1 MDSLINDTADRI
13 FSDHVDKPLLDAA
26 ERGEF
31 PNALWELVT
40 EAGLDQVGAPESG
53 TAAADAFGVLKL
65 VGRHG
70 VPLPLAEVL
79 ISRQLGIAD
88 GLVSIAVDGYAPWGR
103 NADRIVIVETDGVLD
118 ASEFEIEQNSN
129 LAGEPRDRIT
139 RHAGAPANPP
149 FSVIERL
156 ALARVAMMSG
166 ALDRVLEI
174 SLQYAMERNQFGRPI
189 AKFQAIQHNLAR
201 LAGEVAAASRAAD
214 GAIDALDTE
223 YSTLEI
229 AAAKSRVGEAAGI
242 AAEIAHQAHGAFG
255 FTHEHILHHFTRRL
269 WAWRDE
275 LGRESE
281 WQALLGRHVAGLGAD
296 RVWGFL
302 TDVG

>member
-31 PNALWELVT
+31 PQALWDLVC

-53 TAAADAFGVLKL
+53 TTAADAFGVLKL

-79 ISRQLGIAD
+79 VSRQLGMAD
-88 GLVSIAVDGYAPWGR
+88 GFVTIAVEGYAPWGR
-103 NADRIVIVETDGVLD
+103 NADRVVIVEADDVLD
-118 ASEFEIEQNSN
+118 ASEVVVEPDVN
-129 LAGEPRDRIT
+129 LAGEPRDQVT
-139 RHAGAPANPP
+139 SHNGEALNPR
-149 FSVIERL
+149 FSVVERL

-166 ALDRVLEI
+166 ALDRVLDI
-174 SLQYAMERNQFGRPI
+174 SLQYANERNQFGRPI

-214 GAIDALDTE
+214 GAIDALDAE
-223 YSTLEI
+223 FATLEI